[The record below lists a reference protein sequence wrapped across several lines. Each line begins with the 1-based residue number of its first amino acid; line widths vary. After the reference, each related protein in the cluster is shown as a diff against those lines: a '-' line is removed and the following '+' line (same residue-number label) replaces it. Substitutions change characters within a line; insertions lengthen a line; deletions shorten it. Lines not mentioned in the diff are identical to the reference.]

1 MKYDENEVFLKD
13 LTEIYYNNYEAKEA
27 ISYFNTKNSVER
39 KEIIN
44 TFFRIYDSNSSF
56 VRTSSCYEFYDK
68 ICPVALKNI
77 FISDSLYENY
87 ISEYINNPNF
97 IKFKNLVDGFFSN
110 VIMTNKVDFLKLF
123 SISPSEKLLLNNL
136 DFEFNEE
143 EKNEIKKIIDS
154 RIKINELEYKKK
166 IINKVGVYNNYL
178 LFEFNEK
185 TSEEEFEFFFDN
197 ISKFDDN
204 QLLKIVFHNFFYNI
218 MTSLRTTNVESFR
231 FKEYL
236 HLYNLKPE
244 LCAIINDIFK
254 NKKHPDMIYIENVV
268 KNIPELYDIMDI
280 IYEKINS
287 SLMLKN
293 F

>member
-13 LTEIYYNNYEAKEA
+13 LTELYYNNYDAKDA

-44 TFFRIYDSNSSF
+44 TFFRIYDSNLSF
-56 VRTSSCYEFYDK
+56 VRTSSCYEFYNK
-68 ICPVALKNI
+68 ICPAALKNI
-77 FISDSLYENY
+77 FISDSLYQNY

-97 IKFKNLVDGFFSN
+97 IKFKNLVDDFFSN
-110 VIMTNKVDFLKLF
+110 VIITHKIDFLKLF
-123 SISPSEKLLLNNL
+123 SISPSKKLLLNNL

-154 RIKINELEYKKK
+154 KLKIKELEYRKI
-166 IINKVGVYNNYL
+166 IINKIGFYNTYL
-178 LFEFNEK
+178 YFEFNESSK
-185 TSEEEFEFFFDN
+185 EEEFEFFFEN
-197 ISKFDDN
+197 INKFDDK
-204 QLLKIVFHNFFYNI
+204 QLLKIVFHNFFYNVI
-218 MTSLRTTNVESFR
+218 PSLISNGESFR
-231 FKEYL
+231 LKEYL

-244 LCAIINDIFK
+244 IFAIINDIFK
-254 NKKHPDMIYIENVV
+254 NKKNYDVIHIEQ
-268 KNIPELYDIMDI
+268 IMEYFPELYDIMDI
-280 IYEKINS
+280 IYEKINI